1 MEEELKKL
9 KEKLEETNKKGEET
23 NKENEEMKGAMKKVL
38 SRVDKLEKELAKS
51 KPVAKKK
58 ITNNTS
64 NNTVYNSYAVTNITF
79 KGKKFILNSYDQP
92 TLPGPI
98 GVGEMCNE
106 LLGYETMME
115 YIFSKVWLNK
125 NLPENHSI
133 LPLNGSIILCFG
145 RDGWIAGAEKE
156 IRNINNE
163 IRGRIRR
170 ECLTGNDC
178 NFDECRMPIMKKK
191 WLEMGLES
199 MTEKYTKF
207 INEDDKNMSG
217 KDMSKQITKNEMM
230 EDIIT
235 IAKMTGL
242 TKGKLG
248 RLKESVRSIKNKEE
262 EM

>member
-1 MEEELKKL
+1 
-9 KEKLEETNKKGEET
+9 
-23 NKENEEMKGAMKKVL
+23 
-38 SRVDKLEKELAKS
+38 
-51 KPVAKKK
+51 VAKKK
-58 ITNNTS
+58 ITNNNTS

-92 TLPGPI
+92 TLPPPI
-98 GVGEMCNE
+98 GVSEMCNE
-106 LLGYETMME
+106 LSGYETMIE

-133 LPLNGSIILCFG
+133 LPLNDGIILCFG

-156 IRNINNE
+156 MRNINNE
-163 IRGRIRR
+163 IRGRINR
-170 ECLTGNDC
+170 ECLTGKNC

-199 MTEKYTKF
+199 IIEKHTNF

-217 KDMSKQITKNEMM
+217 KDILKQIIKNGVM

-242 TKGKLG
+242 TKRRLG